1 MPDAK
6 KSLLQEPA
14 CAAGSRVPRDRALRL
29 IRKSSVILLGIL
41 FFGVVGCS
49 DKSADEP
56 ATPSVRPSV
65 AVQAAVPAA
74 NGQGN
79 VFSFPGATS
88 NELAHMK
95 ACFEAID
102 EGHDAFAI
110 RHARELMDSTNVEVR
125 LQAVEAF
132 GWIGKYAVK
141 ELAEMMADA
150 DEEVSSEA
158 LRQWE
163 MAFDGYSSES
173 SKMREIERAADL
185 LKAQHPLEAVMMKLA
200 ELEDY
205 NAVEVLRNIITS
217 TNATPI
223 AAEVA
228 RSEYVSL
235 TGEPFVDA
243 KRANQL
249 VTILKNH
256 AEGLAPEPPKGQNFT
271 KTTARSSIPHDQGKE
286 NK

>member
-1 MPDAK
+1 MPAK
-6 KSLLQEPA
+6 TRTYL
-14 CAAGSRVPRDRALRL
+14 
-29 IRKSSVILLGIL
+29 ILLGAEL
-41 FFGVVGCS
+41 LGLAGCS
-49 DKSADEP
+49 DSVQSGKDLALASAKPTSRGE
-56 ATPSVRPSV
+56 
-65 AVQAAVPAA
+65 AASPTNMTVKAA
-74 NGQGN
+74 E
-79 VFSFPGATS
+79 SFPGATP
-88 NELAHMK
+88 EEFAHMK

-102 EGHDAFAI
+102 DGHDAFAV
-110 RHARELMDSTNVEVR
+110 RHAREFMDSTNAEVR

-132 GWIGKYAVK
+132 GWVGKFAVK
-141 ELAEMMADA
+141 ELAEMMADS

-158 LRQWE
+158 MRRWE
-163 MAFDGYSSES
+163 MAFDEYSSEAS
-173 SKMREIERAADL
+173 RMREIERAATL
-185 LKAQHPLEAVMMKLA
+185 LKDQDKLETVMMKVSD
-200 ELEDY
+200 LEDY
-205 NAVEVLRNIITS
+205 NAVKVLAGIISS
-217 TNATPI
+217 TNATPVS
-223 AAEVA
+223 AEVA